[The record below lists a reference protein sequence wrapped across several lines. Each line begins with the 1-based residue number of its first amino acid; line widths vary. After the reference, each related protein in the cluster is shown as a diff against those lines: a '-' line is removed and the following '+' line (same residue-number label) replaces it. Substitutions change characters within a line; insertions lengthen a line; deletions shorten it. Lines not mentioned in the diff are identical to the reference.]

1 MAHVLADMKQEWKLF
16 KHDEPGHRFTHHR
29 ERMQHRSKVIN
40 AIGLMLGIALVAGGV
55 LFCFL
60 PGPGSV
66 LIVFGFA
73 LVSARWARMAR
84 LMDRTEPKLRHFFH
98 RQQRRWHE
106 MSGKAKLSVML
117 GLAAVAVAACLF
129 MWRFVVSAYLLG

>member
-29 ERMQHRSKVIN
+29 ERMKKRGKAIN
-40 AIGLMLGIALVAGGV
+40 IAGLILGLALIAGGV
-55 LFCFL
+55 VFCFL
-60 PGPGSV
+60 PGPGTV
-66 LIVFGFA
+66 LIVFGLA
-73 LVSARWARMAR
+73 LVGARWAWMAHQ
-84 LMDRTEPKLRHFFH
+84 MDRAEPKLRHFFH
-98 RQQRRWHE
+98 RQQRRWHA

-117 GLAAVAVAACLF
+117 GLAAIAAAACLF